1 MAKSKQE
8 QQEEKVAEQLQEETQ
23 NQKSE
28 PEKKPAKEK
37 GKKAD
42 LEKEKL
48 QKERDEYLS
57 LLQRERA
64 DFENYKRR
72 NQTAVS
78 EAYQNAMLDAAAKFL
93 PLADNMEYAIKAA
106 GEEDSPIKQGVEL
119 IQKQLGEIFASLGI
133 EEIEAQGQQFDPNFH
148 NAVMQAEPEEGE
160 ESGLI
165 KEVLMRGY
173 RAGERILRHS
183 MVKVVK

>member
-1 MAKSKQE
+1 
-8 QQEEKVAEQLQEETQ
+8 
-23 NQKSE
+23 
-28 PEKKPAKEK
+28 
-37 GKKAD
+37 
-42 LEKEKL
+42 
-48 QKERDEYLS
+48 
-57 LLQRERA
+57 
-64 DFENYKRR
+64 
-72 NQTAVS
+72 
-78 EAYQNAMLDAAAKFL
+78 MLDVAAKFL
-93 PLADNMEYAIKAA
+93 PLVDNMEYALKAA

-133 EEIEAQGQQFDPNFH
+133 EEIAAEGQQFDPNFH

-160 ESGLI
+160 ESGQI

>member
-1 MAKSKQE
+1 MAKNKQE
-8 QQEEKVAEQLQEETQ
+8 QQEEQVNEQLQEETQ
-23 NQKSE
+23 QKSE
-28 PEKKPAKEK
+28 PQKKPAKEK

-78 EAYQNAMLDAAAKFL
+78 EAYQNAMLDVAAKFL
-93 PLADNMEYAIKAA
+93 PLADNMEYALKAA

-133 EEIEAQGQQFDPNFH
+133 EEIAAEGQQFDPNFH
-148 NAVMQAEPEEGE
+148 NAVMQAEPEVGE
-160 ESGLI
+160 ESGQI

>member
-1 MAKSKQE
+1 MAKNKQE
-8 QQEEKVAEQLQEETQ
+8 QQEEQVNEQLQEETQ
-23 NQKSE
+23 QKSE
-28 PEKKPAKEK
+28 SQKKPAKEK

-72 NQTAVS
+72 NQTAIS
-78 EAYQNAMLDAAAKFL
+78 EAYQNAVLDVAAKFL
-93 PLADNMEYAIKAA
+93 PLADNMEYALKAA

-133 EEIEAQGQQFDPNFH
+133 EEIAAEGQQFDPNFH

-160 ESGLI
+160 ESGQI